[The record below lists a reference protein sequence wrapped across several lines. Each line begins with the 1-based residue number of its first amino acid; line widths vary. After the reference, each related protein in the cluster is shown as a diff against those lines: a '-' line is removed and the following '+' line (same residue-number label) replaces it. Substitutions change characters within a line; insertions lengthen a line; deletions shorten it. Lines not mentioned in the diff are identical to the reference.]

1 MFTLDCLCYR
11 TTLRFDVLHS
21 FMLYLLFRHIGKL
34 VTNQQ
39 NVIYVFAARV
49 VENPDIKV
57 VRISNHKRVKEIET

>member
-49 VENPDIKV
+49 VDNPEIKV

>member
-1 MFTLDCLCYR
+1 MFTLYCLCYR